1 MTKVYVGDTGTEIAL
16 DCGVDVS
23 SATVRKIL
31 VKKPGATS
39 AIEWAAVAD
48 GTNGIK
54 RVAVVGDL
62 DVAGTYYLQ
71 AYIEMPGWSGRGEM
85 ATLEVKA

>member
-1 MTKVYVGDTGTEIAL
+1 MTKVYVGDIGTEIVL

-23 SATVRKIL
+23 AATVRKIL

-39 AIEWAAVAD
+39 AIEWSAVAD
-48 GTNGIK
+48 GTNRIAH
-54 RVAVVGDL
+54 VAATGDL

-71 AYIEMPGWSGRGEM
+71 AYIEMPGWSGRGET
-85 ATLEVKA
+85 AGLEVVA